1 MRDKLNALTD
11 ADGNKLLT
19 ATIQDGKLNITSN
32 NPNQQFAMGED
43 SSGLMAALG
52 LNTFFS
58 GNSAETLAVNQ
69 MLHMNTAWVASGQVN
84 GDHEI
89 NVGDPITAQGIG
101 ALANKDVVISTVWKT
116 VDNQTISEFYAN
128 LVSEVGSER
137 RLSKT
142 NSEYHDTL
150 TQDIFSRS
158 QSVSGVSL
166 DEELTNLIKYQHSYT
181 AAAKLITTADQML
194 QTLLGIK
201 Q

>member
-1 MRDKLNALTD
+1 M
-11 ADGNKLLT
+11 
-19 ATIQDGKLNITSN
+19 
-32 NPNQQFAMGED
+32 
-43 SSGLMAALG
+43 
-52 LNTFFS
+52 
-58 GNSAETLAVNQ
+58 
-69 MLHMNTAWVASGQVN
+69 
-84 GDHEI
+84 
-89 NVGDPITAQGIG
+89 
-101 ALANKDVVISTVWKT
+101 
-116 VDNQTISEFYAN
+116 
-128 LVSEVGSER
+128 GSER